1 MGTVRVLALPI
12 TLACIVTAALL
23 SCTQP
28 TEPVAT
34 VYEAPVVAE
43 EKPEETAP
51 EVVEEPEPSS
61 PEIPEDSE
69 PAWMPED
76 GTLYLFIDEPGGELY
91 HSETPT
97 ATRWASRVR
106 AYRLTAEQYG
116 YVFVAGRKIE

>member
-28 TEPVAT
+28 TEPVAA
-34 VYEAPVVAE
+34 VYEAPPVAE
-43 EKPEETAP
+43 E
-51 EVVEEPEPSS
+51 EEPEPEAPPVIEE
-61 PEIPEDSE
+61 PEPWQ
-69 PAWMPED
+69 AED
-76 GTLYLFIDEPGGELY
+76 GTLYLFFDHAGGELY

-97 ATRWASRVR
+97 ADRWASRVR

-116 YVFVAGRKIE
+116 YVFVAGEPPYVE